1 MNMDAYRQ
9 RIARRR
15 GLCRMAGCVSFLGF
29 VALNCLGKDANRAF
43 SLMAG
48 VTSGFTIVVCVLAL
62 RLSRA
67 LKDDTALRR
76 LYNEDHD
83 ERKQAIRAKAGVPM
97 ILFTSLGMIV
107 AAVVASFF
115 NGTVTTTLLVAAAAQ
130 MAVACVVK
138 GIYLKRM

>member
-29 VALNCLGKDANRAF
+29 VLNCLGKDANRAF
-43 SLMAG
+43 SLIAG
-48 VTSGFTIVVCVLAL
+48 VTSGFTMVVCVLAL

-67 LKDDTALRR
+67 LKDDTALRH

-130 MAVACVVK
+130 MAAACVVK